1 MTITTIKPG
10 IVKLTAENG
19 IYSIREQR
27 IYSEVV
33 CKEKDSKWYEDAV
46 PESET
51 NEEESEHT
59 IFDSN
64 GEGEGEVDE

>member
-33 CKEKDSKWYEDAV
+33 CREKDV
-46 PESET
+46 PLYREAT
-51 NEEESEHT
+51 
-59 IFDSN
+59 D
-64 GEGEGEVDE
+64 DD